1 MFSLEVK
8 LLSFGLFL
16 ILLVVLVIWLVN
28 SPDSEFR
35 RSHEFTGGRLRRAWN
50 ALLGANRYKVLL
62 AAVGI
67 FLGAYVGVFLIMLAR
82 HELHENR
89 AAFKLA
95 NFRTLVGSGKPG
107 AFISAMAN
115 FGPLQNYSVP
125 PEPELL
131 EPWKWFGEQVSP
143 NKKRLADWAREYLMH
158 CVAEKCG
165 DSNSDP
171 KIRIVLTEA
180 NLSGAELRRVDLHR
194 AHLHRANLRGAK
206 LHGADLH
213 GAHLSRAYLFETRL
227 PAARLSGANLRNA
240 YLGGAYLEEANLS
253 GANLSGANLFR
264 ANLKGAKLQNA
275 YLGGADLREA
285 IGLTVAQLKAA
296 NYWEEAIYSD
306 DLLKK
311 LDLPENHNET
321 LEKKWTEFRR
331 KEREE
336 WGLP

>member
-1 MFSLEVK
+1 MARSPADR
-8 LLSFGLFL
+8 
-16 ILLVVLVIWLVN
+16 IDHIAHPQQVVIDVPKVM
-28 SPDSEFR
+28 R
-35 RSHEFTGGRLRRAWN
+35 VGRDDERQ
-50 ALLGANRYKVLL
+50 V
-62 AAVGI
+62 AAVQPAEDLAVRDQGAPQHRELMIDLEELPQWPVAGI
-67 FLGAYVGVFLIMLAR
+67 
-82 HELHENR
+82 
-89 AAFKLA
+89 
-95 NFRTLVGSGKPG
+95 
-107 AFISAMAN
+107 
-115 FGPLQNYSVP
+115 
-125 PEPELL
+125 
-131 EPWKWFGEQVSP
+131 GE
-143 NKKRLADWAREYLMH
+143 
-158 CVAEKCG
+158 
-165 DSNSDP
+165 
-171 KIRIVLTEA
+171 
-180 NLSGAELRRVDLHR
+180 
-194 AHLHRANLRGAK
+194 
-206 LHGADLH
+206 LH